1 MPNDTHFFQNKLND
15 QKNKH
20 LYRTRRIL
28 ESAQGPE
35 VVIEGKRYLA
45 FCSNDYLGLATHPD
59 VVNSFHQ
66 AAKRFGVG
74 SGASNLVIGHHRIHH
89 ALEEELADFLQR
101 PAALVFSTGTMA
113 NLGTIGA
120 LVSEKDT
127 VIADKL
133 VHASL
138 IDAVRLSHAR
148 LQRYQHV
155 NVESL
160 YKELKKFEGKKK
172 LIVTDGVFSMNGD
185 LAPLPQLVK
194 AAQDSNS
201 WLYVDDAHGIG
212 VCGEHGRGTLAH
224 FGLGLCDV
232 PILVGTFGKAFG
244 TFGAFVSGSQDLI
257 EYLIQFART
266 YIYTTA
272 LPPAVAEATRTSLK
286 IIREETWRQA
296 HLKKLITR
304 FREGILGLGLSLL
317 PSNTPIQPL
326 VIGSSEEALQMSE
339 RLSKAGIYVP
349 AIRPP
354 TVPPGQVRLRITLSA
369 GHTEEQVEVLIDNL
383 KRLLLNKKA

>member
-1 MPNDTHFFQNKLND
+1 MLNDPKFFQNKLSI

-45 FCSNDYLGLATHPD
+45 FCSNDYLGLAAHPE
-59 VVNSFHQ
+59 VVKAFQ
-66 AAKRFGVG
+66 EAARRFGVG
-74 SGASNLVIGHHRIHH
+74 SGASHLVIGHHAAHH
-89 ALEEELADFLQR
+89 VLEEELADFLQR

-113 NLGTIGA
+113 NLGIISA

-138 IDAVRLSHAR
+138 IDAIRLSHAR
-148 LQRYQHV
+148 LRRYQHV
-155 NVESL
+155 DVKSL
-160 YKELKKFEGKKK
+160 YTQLKNSDSERK

-185 LAPLPQLVK
+185 LAPLPQLAK
-194 AAQDSNS
+194 AAQTSGA
-201 WLYVDDAHGIG
+201 WLYVDDAHGMG
-212 VCGEHGRGTLAH
+212 VCGAEGRGTLAH
-224 FGLGLCDV
+224 FGLGLGEV
-232 PILVGTFGKAFG
+232 PILMGTFGKAFG
-244 TFGAFVSGSQDLI
+244 TFGAFVSGSRDLI

-272 LPPAVAEATRTSLK
+272 LPPAMAEATRTSLK
-286 IIREETWRQA
+286 IIREESWRRA
-296 HLKKLITR
+296 HLKKLIAR
-304 FREGILGLGLSLL
+304 FREGILKSGLTLL
-317 PSNTPIQPL
+317 PSDTPIQPL
-326 VIGSSEEALQMSE
+326 MIGKPEKALELSE
-339 RLSKAGIYVP
+339 RLWKAGIYVP

-354 TVPPGQVRLRITLSA
+354 TVPPDKARLRITLSA
-369 GHTEEQVEVLIDNL
+369 SHTEEQVEVLIDSL
-383 KRLLLNKKA
+383 KKLL